1 MRQKNACRLPVSGV
15 DWSVTVVV
23 SWLVDIDY
31 NERALSKQKPS
42 KRELEQE
49 EEIANNVP
57 AAEEQVFDIIAE

>member
-1 MRQKNACRLPVSGV
+1 M
-15 DWSVTVVV
+15 VTVIV
-23 SWLVDIDY
+23 SWLADIDY

-42 KRELEQE
+42 KREMEQE

>member
-1 MRQKNACRLPVSGV
+1 M
-15 DWSVTVVV
+15 VVL
-23 SWLVDIDY
+23 WFADIDY

-42 KRELEQE
+42 KREMEQE